1 MSKIKTLFV
10 GNVVHHFESL
20 ASTNAYAMELLSKSK
35 PSEGTVI
42 STHYQH
48 DGRGQIG
55 SKWESAPGKNLT
67 LSFIFRPSFLPI
79 RQQFLLN
86 QAVAL
91 AVRDCIHHYI
101 PSEVK
106 VKWSNDIYIK
116 DNKVAGI
123 LIQNMLSGSKI
134 SATIVGIGLNVNQTF
149 FVTQPPNPT
158 SLHLESGK
166 SFLLEDIKATLYHC
180 LEFRYLQLK
189 RDQYQAIQED
199 YLNNLYRY
207 LEPALY
213 ERPNGTIF
221 NAKILGLSPI
231 GKLLLLSSKG
241 EEEFD
246 VKEVKFVI

>member
-1 MSKIKTLFV
+1 MGK
-10 GNVVHHFESL
+10 VVHHFKSL
-20 ASTNAYAMELLSKSK
+20 ASTNAYALNMLSKSN

-42 STHYQH
+42 STDNQS

-55 SKWESAPGKNLT
+55 SKWESAAGKNLT
-67 LSFIFRPSFLPI
+67 LSFIFRPHFLPI

-91 AVRDCIHHYI
+91 AVRDCVHHYI
-101 PSEVK
+101 TSIVK

-134 SATIVGIGLNVNQTF
+134 QATIVGIGLNVNQTIF
-149 FVTQPPNPT
+149 ITQPPNPT
-158 SLHLESGK
+158 SLQLESGK
-166 SFLLEDIKATLYHC
+166 SFDLEDIKTILYHY
-180 LEFRYLQLK
+180 LEARYLQL
-189 RDQYQAIQED
+189 RNGQYNQIQQD
-199 YLNNLYRY
+199 YLEQLYRY

-213 ERPNGTIF
+213 ERPDGTIF

-231 GKLLLLSSKG
+231 GKLILLSSKG
-241 EEEFD
+241 EEEFGL
-246 VKEVKFVI
+246 KEVKFII